1 MAALIASVPGTAPF
15 RQAPTICGRGFFLH
29 NGKAGRPS
37 SLDEHFSVAPDPGQG
52 CAIG

>member
-15 RQAPTICGRGFFLH
+15 RHRGFFLH
-29 NGKAGRPS
+29 NSKAGRPS